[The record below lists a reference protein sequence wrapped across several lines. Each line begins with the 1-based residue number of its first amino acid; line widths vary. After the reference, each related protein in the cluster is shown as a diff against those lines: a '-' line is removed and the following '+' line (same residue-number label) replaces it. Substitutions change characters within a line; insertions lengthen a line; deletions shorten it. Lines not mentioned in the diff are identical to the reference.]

1 MKKYQSN
8 KWQIHKI
15 NKIKQKREFN
25 KKNEIF
31 ISYSQQNLRFHNSK
45 LFLHPKWYLT
55 IMPVNFYLNK
65 GFFPHDITLTASVVG
80 ESVISHNSGGILIPL
95 KWRDSL
101 KASRWSKRRQKLVT
115 RSYSHSNRLMARR
128 YKCVY
133 TPRMMGNSF
142 AEYPPPQRL
151 KYHRYY
157 RRNPYAHREI

>member
-1 MKKYQSN
+1 
-8 KWQIHKI
+8 
-15 NKIKQKREFN
+15 
-25 KKNEIF
+25 
-31 ISYSQQNLRFHNSK
+31 
-45 LFLHPKWYLT
+45 
-55 IMPVNFYLNK
+55 MPVNFYLNSCIFLTDLTNDLGRSSFFSMFAHTLGK

-128 YKCVY
+128 YKYVY
-133 TPRMMGNSF
+133 TPRMMGNSY

-157 RRNPYAHREI
+157 RRNPYAHREV